1 MKHSISVTTII
12 ICLFFVSQIIG
23 LVIVDGYIDHKT
35 TTETGNI
42 TYTELP
48 FDIERPEVKNQSTS
62 FLFMIIPIL
71 IATLFVYLLFK
82 FKQTSLWRI
91 WFFIAVI
98 IGLTIAF
105 SVFIDQWLAFILAI
119 ILAFYKVFRP
129 NILVHNLTELFIYGG
144 IAALFVPILNLRS
157 VTILL
162 ILISI
167 YDMIAVW
174 KSKHM
179 IKLAKFQTEA
189 KAFAGLAIPYGMK
202 SGKTHFVKT
211 AKKSEKK
218 VNKINAKM
226 AILGGGD
233 IIFPLIFAGVILK
246 ILMLTNEYYIG
257 FLKTLIIPIIVS
269 IALAIL
275 LIKAKKGKFYPAM
288 PFISLGCLAGFMVI
302 FLFGWI

>member
-1 MKHSISVTTII
+1 MKHSISITTII
-12 ICLFFVSQIIG
+12 ICLFFVSQILG
-23 LVIVDGYIDHKT
+23 LIIIDGYIDHKT
-35 TTETGNI
+35 TTETGNV
-42 TYTELP
+42 TYVALP
-48 FDIERPEVKNQSTS
+48 FDMERPEVKDQSTS

-105 SVFIDQWLAFILAI
+105 SVFMDQRIAAALAI

-179 IKLAKFQTEA
+179 MKLAKFQTEA
-189 KAFAGLAIPYGMK
+189 KAFAGIALPYGIK
-202 SGKTHFVKT
+202 QGKTHFVRT
-211 AKKSEKK
+211 AKKVAKK
-218 VNKINAKM
+218 AKKAKAKM

-246 ILMLTNEYYIG
+246 MLMLTNSYYIG
-257 FLKTLIIPIIVS
+257 FLKTLIIPLCVS
-269 IALAIL
+269 IALTTL
-275 LIKAKKGKFYPAM
+275 FIKAKKGKFYPAM
-288 PFISLGCLAGFMVI
+288 PFLSLGCLTGFTLISV
-302 FLFGWI
+302 FGWI

>member
-1 MKHSISVTTII
+1 MKHSISITTILI
-12 ICLFFVSQIIG
+12 GLFFISQIIG
-23 LVIVDGYIDHKT
+23 LVIIDGYIDHKT
-35 TTETGNI
+35 TIKTGNI
-42 TYTELP
+42 TYVALP
-48 FDIERPEVKNQSTS
+48 FGMERPEVEDQSTS

-71 IATLFVYLLFK
+71 IATFFVYLLFK
-82 FKQTSLWRI
+82 FKKTSLWRI
-91 WFFIAVI
+91 WFFLAVI

-105 SVFIDQWLAFILAI
+105 NVFMPQKIAAILAI

-129 NILVHNLTELFIYGG
+129 NILVHNITELFIYGG
-144 IAALFVPILNLRS
+144 IATLFVPIINLFS
-157 VTILL
+157 AIMLL
-162 ILISI
+162 VLISI

-189 KAFAGLAIPYGMK
+189 KAFAGIALPYGIK
-202 SGKTHFVKT
+202 QGKTHFIKT
-211 AKKSEKK
+211 TKKSIKK
-218 VNKINAKM
+218 TNKIKAKI

-246 ILMLTNEYYIG
+246 VLMLTNNYYIG
-257 FLKTLIIPIIVS
+257 FIKTLIIPIFVS

-288 PFISLGCLAGFMVI
+288 PFLSLGCISGFALI
-302 FLFGWI
+302 LIFGWI

>member
-1 MKHSISVTTII
+1 
-12 ICLFFVSQIIG
+12 
-23 LVIVDGYIDHKT
+23 
-35 TTETGNI
+35 
-42 TYTELP
+42 
-48 FDIERPEVKNQSTS
+48 
-62 FLFMIIPIL
+62 IL

>member
-1 MKHSISVTTII
+1 
-12 ICLFFVSQIIG
+12 
-23 LVIVDGYIDHKT
+23 KT
-35 TTETGNI
+35 TMETGNV
-42 TYTELP
+42 TYVALP
-48 FDIERPEVKNQSTS
+48 FDIERPEVKDQSTS

-82 FKQTSLWRI
+82 FKKASWWRI
-91 WFFIAVI
+91 WFFLAVI

-105 SVFIDQWLAFILAI
+105 SVFMNQRIAAILAI

-144 IAALFVPILNLRS
+144 IAALFVPIINLFS
-157 VTILL
+157 AIMLL
-162 ILISI
+162 IIISV

-189 KAFAGLAIPYGMK
+189 KAFAGIALPYSMK
-202 SGKTHFVKT
+202 AGKTHFVKT
-211 AKKSEKK
+211 AKKSEKNVK
-218 VNKINAKM
+218 KIKAKM

-246 ILMLTNEYYIG
+246 ILMLTNEYSIG
-257 FLKTLIIPIIVS
+257 FLKTLIIPVFVS
-269 IALAIL
+269 I
-275 LIKAKKGKFYPAM
+275 
-288 PFISLGCLAGFMVI
+288 
-302 FLFGWI
+302 